1 MLDGDGVSGDGRLK
15 AVGEEAV
22 RQRLEALIC
31 SSGIGYAQLS
41 RVIGRNP
48 AYIQQYLK
56 RGVPRR
62 LGEVER
68 RRIAGHFGVSEG
80 ELGGRMSDAAATS
93 GPKAAVGRHDDI
105 VLLPYLDPL
114 TGVAM
119 AGEDAARLCFDPA
132 LAGQCGRNVESL
144 AALRIESDAMYP
156 TLADGDRIVIDLS
169 DRSRLRDG
177 IYVVVTGGGLM
188 VKRLTVSPISGR
200 ISILSDN
207 PLYPAFPDCA
217 PDEIHVL
224 GRAKWVGKRL
234 G

>member
-1 MLDGDGVSGDGRLK
+1 MLDDDGVSGDGRLK

-80 ELGGRMSDAAATS
+80 ELGGSAPEAAMAPAPP
-93 GPKAAVGRHDDI
+93 GGRHDM
-105 VLLPYLDPL
+105 VLLPYLDPV
-114 TGVAM
+114 TGVAI
-119 AGEDAARLCFDPA
+119 AGKDASRLCLDPA
-132 LAGQCGRNVESL
+132 LAGQCGKDVDSL
-144 AALRIESDAMYP
+144 AALQIESDAMYP
-156 TLADGDRIVIDLS
+156 TLASGDRIVIDLS

-177 IYVVVTGGGLM
+177 IYVVITGGGLM
-188 VKRLTVSPISGR
+188 VKRLTVSPVSGR

-217 PDEIHVL
+217 PEEIHVL